1 MLKIKTKQRQ
11 ELKNRRKIKY
21 LTISNQSGNYILK
34 DFKLVGKHLKS
45 RKFKRDLNNTVFS
58 CSIDFPTS

>member
-45 RKFKRDLNNTVFS
+45 RKFKRDLGLSV
-58 CSIDFPTS
+58 